1 MKKQLSL
8 LLALLL
14 ALSVTACGG
23 SQTAAE
29 GKPQEETNQPASPAD
44 SGEADHTQGETMTWI
59 LPQTQNED
67 NPSCIASYAFADAM
81 KEATGGR
88 WTIEV
93 YVGGSMGSENETL
106 EMCRVNTIQI
116 VPANISSMEQYVPD
130 FGVFVLPYLFHSWE
144 DFETYVSTSTKCADL
159 WGRLEDA
166 TNLKFVSIMN
176 NGTRW
181 MVFLG
186 ISYSTLHDNNIRVT
200 VVANA
205 LFKGTANQVLN
216 ILIYLLTFG
225 VFAWIFTTGI
235 QYIGYCSVV
244 KTPAMQ
250 LPRSWFVTILPL
262 TGFLM
267 ILRSGYKIFISVKEL
282 FTHMDK
288 EVPT

>member
-1 MKKQLSL
+1 MKKFVKKLWENMELYMMVVLMIGFILTVLWGIISRVVFH
-8 LLALLL
+8 
-14 ALSVTACGG
+14 S
-23 SQTAAE
+23 
-29 GKPQEETNQPASPAD
+29 PAS
-44 SGEADHTQGETMTWI
+44 
-59 LPQTQNED
+59 
-67 NPSCIASYAFADAM
+67 
-81 KEATGGR
+81 
-88 WTIEV
+88 WTE
-93 YVGGSMGSENETL
+93 EL
-106 EMCRVNTIQI
+106 AR
-116 VPANISSMEQYVPD
+116 
-130 FGVFVLPYLFHSWE
+130 
-144 DFETYVSTSTKCADL
+144 
-159 WGRLEDA
+159 
-166 TNLKFVSIMN
+166 IMFI
-176 NGTRW
+176 W

>member
-1 MKKQLSL
+1 MMTPCRGSSAWNSPCMRFSPAAHYRIPLKRGVLCLKKFVKKLWENMELYMMVVLMIGFILTVLWGIISRVVFH
-8 LLALLL
+8 
-14 ALSVTACGG
+14 S
-23 SQTAAE
+23 
-29 GKPQEETNQPASPAD
+29 PAS
-44 SGEADHTQGETMTWI
+44 
-59 LPQTQNED
+59 
-67 NPSCIASYAFADAM
+67 
-81 KEATGGR
+81 
-88 WTIEV
+88 WTE
-93 YVGGSMGSENETL
+93 EL
-106 EMCRVNTIQI
+106 AR
-116 VPANISSMEQYVPD
+116 
-130 FGVFVLPYLFHSWE
+130 
-144 DFETYVSTSTKCADL
+144 
-159 WGRLEDA
+159 
-166 TNLKFVSIMN
+166 IMFI
-176 NGTRW
+176 W

-282 FTHMDK
+282 FTRMDK